1 MKKKWVKIFVAYLL
15 FFIMCSSFINVSAGQ
30 ADINNKNDYTL
41 EHNNEDYINEGEA
54 TEEEE
59 STEKDKEEIL
69 EETEEENIDETVPE
83 KETDKEEN
91 KNEENKEQSEEENKS
106 ENTEKEESLNK
117 EEQKEEREVYK
128 NPTTDT
134 FETVVGPYT
143 LKNILSKY
151 NVFSFGDITASHI
164 MGPIVGREVH
174 RVHDKSTTA
183 ISDYANNV
191 PSYLEKIYKAES
203 GNGNNVG
210 LNYWYDRNRPG
221 VAIDKVKIPNFYIGE
236 KDNFVEKV
244 GNPATY
250 KMVYGNEKI
259 SGPND
264 SGNKP
269 VLQND
274 NFLDF
279 EKAAKITLEESKKL
293 LNDPKNII
301 IDTSE
306 KYKIDE
312 KGTLKIDAGN
322 NYLIKDASRLKK
334 VNIIYPEGFS
344 PINKPLYPYGT
355 IINVEGNLA
364 KGILE
369 GKEQSLFPNIYVN
382 GGDDLDNEQGF
393 SGING
398 DFGYGQF
405 GEFVKVIWNMPNIV
419 TTDGENR
426 IWKKSGSDILGHIV
440 APQAEF
446 WNCNEVGGKIQWAG
460 GNINGGAIVKSWYGG
475 SMESHYWPHEGEIGE
490 VKPGEVSLFLK
501 GKKIFNKGSLEEKF
515 KFKLSYE
522 GGSLPEGVS
531 NINIPQEVYQ
541 EADGTIKFKEI
552 KFTKPGEYNFII
564 EEIPNEG
571 NKDII
576 YDKTK
581 YRIVVTVKEGEKGI
595 LSLETKI
602 INLSD
607 NKVVEDIVFI
617 NERILDFTIE
627 KRDEDSNQLLE
638 GAIFDLYEGN
648 LEGKPQGNPIIKD
661 IKTDESGKVKVS
673 SKILEYNKLYV
684 LVETKAPD
692 DYIIGENILFY
703 IKGDTRPYPDKGI
716 EIKNHHIIGVNNK
729 KKSDVIL
736 PETGGSGNRVNIVLG
751 LGFMISSILIFGIK
765 GVKRG

>member
-30 ADINNKNDYTL
+30 AGMNNKDDYNL

-54 TEEEE
+54 TEGEE
-59 STEKDKEEIL
+59 SNEKEEKDKEEIL
-69 EETEEENIDETVPE
+69 EEIEEENKDETVPE
-83 KETDKEEN
+83 KEND
-91 KNEENKEQSEEENKS
+91 NEENKDEENREQNEEENKS

-117 EEQKEEREVYK
+117 EEDQKEEKEVYK

-174 RVHDKSTTA
+174 RVKDKSTTA

-203 GNGNNVG
+203 GNGNNVS
-210 LNYWYDRNRPG
+210 LNYWYDRNIPG

-244 GNPATY
+244 GDPATY
-250 KMVYGNEKI
+250 RMVYGNEKI

-264 SGNKP
+264 TGQKP

-279 EKAAKITLEESKKL
+279 EKAAQITLEESKKL
-293 LNDPKNII
+293 LSDPKNII
-301 IDTSE
+301 IDNSE

-312 KGTLKIDAGN
+312 SGTLKIDAGN
-322 NYLIKDASRLKK
+322 NYLIKDGSKLKR
-334 VNIIYPEGFS
+334 VDIIYPDGFS
-344 PINKPLYPYGT
+344 PIKKPLYPYGT

-364 KGILE
+364 KGVLE
-369 GKEQSLFPNIYVN
+369 GKEQSVFPEIAVN
-382 GGDDLDNEQGF
+382 GVQF

-398 DFGYGQF
+398 DFGHGQF

-419 TTDGENR
+419 TNEGKNK

-446 WNCNEVGGKIQWAG
+446 WNCNEVDGKVQWTG
-460 GNINGGAIVKSWYGG
+460 GNINGGVIVKSWYGG
-475 SMESHYWPHEGEIGE
+475 SMESHYWPNEGEIGE

-522 GGSLPEGVS
+522 GDSLPEGVS
-531 NINIPQEVYQ
+531 KRNIPQEVYQ
-541 EADGTIKFKEI
+541 EKDGTIKFKEI

-564 EEIPNEG
+564 EEIPNDERE
-571 NKDII
+571 DII

-581 YRIVVTVKEGEKGI
+581 YKVVVSVKEGEKGS
-595 LSLETKI
+595 LSLEKKF

-607 NKVVEDIVFI
+607 NKVVEDIVFT

-627 KRDEDSNQLLE
+627 KRDEETNHLLE
-638 GAIFDLYEGN
+638 GAVFDLYEGN

-661 IKTDESGKVKVS
+661 IRTDESGKIKVS
-673 SKILEYNKLYV
+673 SEMLEYNKLYV

-692 DYIIGENILFY
+692 NYIKGKDILFY
-703 IKGDTRPYPDKGI
+703 IKGETGPYPDKGI
-716 EIKNHHIIGVNNK
+716 EIKNHSIIQVNNK
-729 KKSDVIL
+729 KKNEEIL
-736 PETGGSGNRVNIVLG
+736 PETGGRGNRVNIVLG